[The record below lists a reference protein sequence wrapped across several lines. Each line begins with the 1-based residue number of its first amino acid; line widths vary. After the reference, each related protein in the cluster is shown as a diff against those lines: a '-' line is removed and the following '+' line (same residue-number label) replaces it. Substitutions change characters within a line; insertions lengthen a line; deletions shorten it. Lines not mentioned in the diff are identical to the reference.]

1 MQIISTSAALAALF
15 FSTVV
20 LGQGA
25 PETGKPEETTG
36 TRGDAKTFDN
46 PPSAVYWADFSKTA
60 VSGHIKFIS
69 SSDKDGVR
77 VEVDL
82 SKFPGGGVGPFGYHV
97 HDAPVPTDGNCT
109 GTLAHLDPFVRGQK
123 VVCDPKRPQSCEV
136 GDLAG
141 KYGKIPDSVGN
152 SSYVKSYVDPY
163 ITLTPGV
170 GSFIGNRSIVI
181 HTLDTKRYACAN
193 ITIYNGN
200 ITTTKNETTG
210 PIKFEGNNGNRL
222 ASTLWGCG
230 LGVAVGLKMLMV

>member
-1 MQIISTSAALAALF
+1 MQIISTSSAALAALF
-15 FSTVV
+15 FSTLV
-20 LGQGA
+20 LGQTA
-25 PETGKPEETTG
+25 PETGKPEDTTG
-36 TRGDAKTFDN
+36 ARGDAKTFDN
-46 PPSAVYWADFSKTA
+46 PAGAVYWADFSKTA
-60 VSGHIKFIS
+60 VSGSIKFMS

-141 KYGKIPDSVGN
+141 KYGKIPDS
-152 SSYVKSYVDPY
+152 SYVKSYVDPY
-163 ITLTPGV
+163 ITLTQGV

-193 ITIYNGN
+193 ITMYSGN
-200 ITTTKNETTG
+200 VTVPKNETTNG
-210 PIKFEGNNGNRL
+210 PIKFEGSDGNRL

-230 LGVAVGLKMLMV
+230 VGVAVGLRMLMV